1 MGKYY
6 TDERLREL
14 VEQYKPVEESKRPTE
29 GMRTFLRGYALAVEE
44 LTGIPGDN
52 GKYLGEDGDV
62 YLWLHPKSLE
72 ISDAISDD
80 IDERFA
86 AIEAENANLRERV
99 AHLEQVAR
107 DATAELCHHYATEH
121 HEWPDASWEWWEHVR
136 DVPGIEVDG

>member
-6 TDERLREL
+6 TDERLHEL
-14 VEQYKPVEESKRPTE
+14 VEQYKPVGESERPTE
-29 GMRTFLRGYALAVEE
+29 GMRTCLRGYAHAVEE

-72 ISDAISDD
+72 IFDAISDD

-86 AIEAENANLRERV
+86 AIEAENAALRE
-99 AHLEQVAR
+99 L
-107 DATAELCHHYATEH
+107 
-121 HEWPDASWEWWEHVR
+121 VR
-136 DVPGIEVDG
+136 DMVDYGEGAGNGMAEFFAERARELEVVVGE